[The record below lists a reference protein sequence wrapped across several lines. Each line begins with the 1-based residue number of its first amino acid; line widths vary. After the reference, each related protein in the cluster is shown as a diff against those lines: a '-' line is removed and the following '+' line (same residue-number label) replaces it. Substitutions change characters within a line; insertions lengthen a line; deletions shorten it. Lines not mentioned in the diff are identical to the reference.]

1 MRSHSGIR
9 FKGYILFF
17 SVYIAAFLIAFLFLQ
32 DYFYLVSPYVDTID
46 PDYVD
51 WYVSVRDALPYE
63 DLLKNT
69 YTCLNYLAMFAELV
83 VFLEIFLKKENRSL
97 LSRKIVISAVVVVGI
112 VYVLFRQSAKHM
124 EHCLL
129 YMPMVPWVLIAAA
142 LLIFLVQMQRYSPD
156 APDEE
161 V

>member
-1 MRSHSGIR
+1 MKGKKKVIIGI
-9 FKGYILFF
+9 
-17 SVYIAAFLIAFLFLQ
+17 IA
-32 DYFYLVSPYVDTID
+32 
-46 PDYVD
+46 
-51 WYVSVRDALPYE
+51 
-63 DLLKNT
+63 
-69 YTCLNYLAMFAELV
+69 
-83 VFLEIFLKKENRSL
+83 
-97 LSRKIVISAVVVVGI
+97 AVVVVGI
-112 VYVLFRQSAKHM
+112 VYVLFCQSAKHM